1 MTFTILGRCPC
12 TGQLGA
18 AVTTSDIAVGAR
30 VLHAEAGIG
39 AAVTQH
45 STDPRL
51 GPAIL
56 ARLRAGEAVGAA
68 VAAVAASTPH
78 RQWRQL
84 GAVDA
89 GGDTAAFTGDRVWP
103 VHAELSGTD
112 CLAVGNMLSD
122 AAVAPAMVAAF
133 AAASGAL
140 TDRLL
145 AALTAGQAA
154 GGETGAL
161 RSAALLVVENES
173 FAFIDLRV
181 DDDADPLRRLGELW
195 AAYRPLA
202 RRLVERALDPSAVH
216 RSSSTTT

>member
-1 MTFTILGRCPC
+1 
-12 TGQLGA
+12 
-18 AVTTSDIAVGAR
+18 
-30 VLHAEAGIG
+30 
-39 AAVTQH
+39 
-45 STDPRL
+45 
-51 GPAIL
+51 
-56 ARLRAGEAVGAA
+56 
-68 VAAVAASTPH
+68 VAASTPH